1 MKIKEVSLSIEYTTF
16 DDLEQVLNRVYK
28 EIVKGKEYYE
38 RVCQTDKGKRL
49 IQFKQEYR
57 KLRTF
62 KIVNTDSVIVKSNV

>member
-28 EIVKGKEYYE
+28 QITKGYEYYE
-38 RVCQTDKGKRL
+38 KIYCTDKGKRL

-57 KLRTF
+57 KLRSF
-62 KIVNTDSVIVKSNV
+62 KIVNTDSVIVKANI